1 MHTYACIHVCTYIQ
15 TCMHAGRQVGRQAA
29 RLSLFYVSTCFK
41 AVGRKPIALNFT
53 KGPERKKNG
62 TQEFVWAFD
71 LGGRHCGSAFR
82 ISDE

>member
-1 MHTYACIHVCTYIQ
+1 MYIHTDMHACRQ
-15 TCMHAGRQVGRQAA
+15 AGRQTGSEAIT
-29 RLSLFYVSTCFK
+29 FYVSACFK

-53 KGPERKKNG
+53 KGPERKKHG